1 MKIEEGKFYRDASG
15 RKVGPMRSAEV
26 DGRAFFL
33 AENTGYHYAENGR
46 SGFYGIPDDTRKPL
60 HLIAEVTSHD
70 KTSADIHDLI
80 AKSLQ
85 DDSDTLSPIRED
97 RTVPV
102 FVREGYDSLFT
113 ILCRALHQAQE
124 GKGRERHANGK
135 PFDQQ
140 PIMVI
145 AGQVGMGFQTG
156 QAIKKTVEA
165 HGMVNRGDLAAAE
178 RELLGAINFLAAA
191 VLRINRMA
199 N

>member
-1 MKIEEGKFYRDASG
+1 MTTERINE
-15 RKVGPMRSAEV
+15 
-26 DGRAFFL
+26 
-33 AENTGYHYAENGR
+33 
-46 SGFYGIPDDTRKPL
+46 
-60 HLIAEVTSHD
+60 IA
-70 KTSADIHDLI
+70 A
-80 AKSLQ
+80 SLQ
-85 DDSDTLSPIRED
+85 DDSDTLSPISED

-145 AGQVGMGFQTG
+145 ADQVGMGFQTG

>member
-1 MKIEEGKFYRDASG
+1 MK
-15 RKVGPMRSAEV
+15 AETT
-26 DGRAFFL
+26 DEMMERLRRQQPGSTAPEF
-33 AENTGYHYAENGR
+33 G
-46 SGFYGIPDDTRKPL
+46 
-60 HLIAEVTSHD
+60 SHM
-70 KTSADIHDLI
+70 
-80 AKSLQ
+80 Q
-85 DDSDTLSPIRED
+85 DDSETLSPISED

-113 ILCRALHQAQE
+113 VLTKALHQAQD
-124 GKGRERHANGK
+124 GKGKERHANGK

-145 AGQVGMGFQTG
+145 ADQVGMGFQTG

-165 HGMVNRGDLAAAE
+165 HGMVNRGDLNAAE

-191 VLRINRMA
+191 VIRINRMA

>member
-1 MKIEEGKFYRDASG
+1 MKIEEGKFYLDALG
-15 RKVGPMRSAEV
+15 REVGPMKRVED
-26 DGRAFFL
+26 DGRTFFS
-33 AENTGYHYAENGR
+33 ARNTGYHYAENGR
-46 SGFYGIPDDTRKPL
+46 CGYRGIPDYTRDVL
-60 HLIAEVTSHD
+60 HLSSEVTKHD
-70 KTSADIHDLI
+70 ATSADIHDLI
-80 AKSLQ
+80 AKTLQ

-145 AGQVGMGFQTG
+145 ADQVGMGFQTG